1 MHEGERESFHR
12 TALIIDCLNLLV
24 SDTRVA
30 ERVPARRNL
39 CTRIFRGGEVAQQ
52 HRLEEYYSIIVHQ
65 PRVISLEKCD
75 IFSIFS
81 FHPPCSINTVAPVL
95 LQNKTLTFDEQCEKS
110 KKRARTLCNL

>member
-1 MHEGERESFHR
+1 MNRVMHEGEREPFHR

-65 PRVISLEKCD
+65 PRVISLRAMLQ
-75 IFSIFS
+75 FSLFFLSIHPPFFGCFILHPFS
-81 FHPPCSINTVAPVL
+81 FEAHQSPSYV
-95 LQNKTLTFDEQCEKS
+95 TF
-110 KKRARTLCNL
+110 